1 MNTSQEWLETDGLGG
16 FASGTTNGIRTRRY
30 HALLLTATTPPT
42 GRVALVN
49 GFEAWIE
56 TPRGKFALTSQRYAP
71 DVVHP
76 DGASCMNNFSIEPWP
91 TWQFKFED
99 GTELTQEIF
108 IARESA
114 VTALNWKLTR
124 EQKNVRL
131 FVRPLVSGRD
141 YHSLHHENA
150 AFNFTPTPNGEKVLF
165 RPYDGVPAFYAMYS
179 SNGHY
184 VHEPLWYRNF
194 LYTEE
199 RERGLDDTEDLASP
213 GVFEWDLSAGDAIW
227 LLTTADSPA
236 LSRKRD
242 LSVRRFYECLR
253 ENEKLRRAEFSSR
266 LHRAADDYIVQR
278 GYARESVANQGE
290 SSRVLTNA
298 TTGKTIVAGY
308 PWFTDW
314 GRDTFIALRGLC
326 LATGRLEDAR
336 DILIAWANS
345 VSEGMLPNLFP
356 DQGAKPEYNSVDASL
371 WYIIAV
377 HEYLEACSS
386 RRQEAHSS
394 QSEIGNRQ
402 SKISQSLLTSAATS
416 DEAVFQKAIL
426 AILDGYSKG
435 TRFGIRMDT
444 DGLLAA
450 GERGVQLTWMDAK
463 VGEWVVTP
471 RAGKPVEV
479 QALWLNA
486 LKIASQ
492 FEPKWEAVFERG
504 LKSFRDKFWNKNA
517 GCLNDVIDV
526 NHRAGEV
533 DASFRPNQIFAVG
546 GLPFPLLDGA
556 RAERIVSL
564 VEEKLWTP
572 LGLRSLAQGEK
583 AYAPHYSGGVLQRD
597 GAYHQGTVWPWL
609 IGPFVEAWVRVR
621 GNSNEAKRAAREKFL
636 SPILA
641 HLNSAGLGHISEIAD
656 ATAPYTPRGCPFQAW
671 SVGEALR
678 LDQVVLREQ
687 TGARA
692 SARFNTQKS
701 ERSRMTKT
709 VEPSKAEVASKPRSL
724 VAA

>member
-1 MNTSQEWLETDGLGG
+1 MTSAADISFVTESREWLETDGLGG
-16 FASGTTNGIRTRRY
+16 FASGTASGIRTRRY

-42 GRVALVN
+42 GRVVLVN

-71 DVVHP
+71 DVIHP
-76 DGASCMNNFSIEPWP
+76 DGVERIENFSACPWP
-91 TWQFKFED
+91 TWHFKFED

-108 IARESA
+108 VARESG
-114 VTALNWKLTR
+114 VTALNWRLTR

-131 FVRPLVSGRD
+131 FVRPLISGRD
-141 YHSLHHENA
+141 YHSLHHENGGY
-150 AFNFTPTPNGEKVLF
+150 NFTPTPNGEKVLF

-184 VHEPLWYRNF
+184 THEQVWYRNF
-194 LYTEE
+194 LYPDE
-199 RERGLDDTEDLASP
+199 RARGLDDTEDLASP
-213 GVFEWDLSAGDAIW
+213 GVFEWDLSAGEAVW
-227 LLTTADSPA
+227 LLTTAGSPA

-253 ENEKLRRAEFSSR
+253 ENEKLRRAEFPSR
-266 LHRAADDYIVQR
+266 LHRAADDYIVNGR
-278 GYARESVANQGE
+278 H
-290 SSRVLTNA
+290 
-298 TTGKTIVAGY
+298 GKTIVAGY

-326 LATGRLEDAR
+326 LATGRLADAR

-356 DQGAKPEYNSVDASL
+356 DHGAKPEYNSVDASL
-371 WYIIAV
+371 WHVIAV
-377 HEYLEACSS
+377 HEYLVACSS
-386 RRQEAHSS
+386 RRKEAQTSGHA
-394 QSEIGNRQ
+394 N
-402 SKISQSLLTSAATS
+402 SQSLLNTDHEKDKRA
-416 DEAVFQKAIL
+416 FQSAIL
-426 AILDGYSKG
+426 AILEGYSKG
-435 TRFGIRMDT
+435 TRFGIRMDD
-444 DGLLAA
+444 DGLLLA

-486 LKIASQ
+486 LRIAGEFDAQ
-492 FEPKWEAVFERG
+492 WLDVYERG
-504 LKSFRDKFWNKNA
+504 VKSFRAKFWNQNA
-517 GCLNDVIDV
+517 GCLYDVIDA
-526 NHRAGEV
+526 NHRPGEV
-533 DASFRPNQIFAVG
+533 DAAFRPNQIFAVG
-546 GLPFPLLDGA
+546 GLPLQLLESD
-556 RAERIVSL
+556 RAKRVVAL

-572 LGLRSLAQGEK
+572 LGLRSLALGET

-609 IGPFVEAWVRVR
+609 IGPFVEAWIRVR
-621 GNSNEAKRAAREKFL
+621 DNSNETKCAAREKFL
-636 SPILA
+636 TPILA
-641 HLNSAGLGHISEIAD
+641 HLDAAGLGHISEIAD
-656 ATAPYTPRGCPFQAW
+656 ATAPHTPRGCPFQAW

-687 TGARA
+687 APEGERA
-692 SARFNTQKS
+692 SAGFHGHKA
-701 ERSRMTKT
+701 ERSRLTT
-709 VEPSKAEVASKPRSL
+709 SAEPASVAAPSRPRSL

>member
-1 MNTSQEWLETDGLGG
+1 MTTNQTMIANEPQEWLETDGLGG
-16 FASGTTNGIRTRRY
+16 FASGTTSGIRTRRY

-42 GRVALVN
+42 GRVVLVN

-56 TPRGKFALTSQRYAP
+56 TPRGRFALTSQRYAP
-71 DVVHP
+71 DVIHP
-76 DGASCMNNFSIEPWP
+76 DGTSHIQEFSNEPWP
-91 TWQFKFED
+91 TWRFQFED

-108 IARESA
+108 VARESG
-114 VTALNWKLTR
+114 VTALSWRLTR

-141 YHSLHHENA
+141 YHSLHHENSG
-150 AFNFTPTPNGEKVLF
+150 FNFTPTPNGEKVLF
-165 RPYDGVPAFYAMYS
+165 RPYDGGPGFYVMYS

-184 VHEPLWYRNF
+184 THEPAWYRNF
-194 LYTEE
+194 LYAKE
-199 RERGLDDTEDLASP
+199 RARGLDDTEDLASP
-213 GVFEWDLSAGDAIW
+213 GVFEWDLSAGDGVW
-227 LLTTADSPA
+227 LLTTADSSA

-242 LSVRRFYECLR
+242 LSVRRYYECLR
-253 ENEKLRRAEFSSR
+253 ENEKLRRAEFPSR
-266 LHRAADDYIVQR
+266 LHRAADDYLVTGR
-278 GYARESVANQGE
+278 H
-290 SSRVLTNA
+290 
-298 TTGKTIVAGY
+298 GKTIVAGY

-326 LATGRLEDAR
+326 LATGRLADAR

-356 DQGAKPEYNSVDASL
+356 DHGAKPEYNSVDASL
-371 WYIIAV
+371 WYIVAV
-377 HEYLEACSS
+377 HDLLQAANGSS
-386 RRQEAHSS
+386 VV
-394 QSEIGNRQ
+394 
-402 SKISQSLLTSAATS
+402 SAKDKRA
-416 DEAVFQKAIL
+416 FQTAIL

-435 TRFGIRMDT
+435 TRYNIRMDA
-444 DGLLAA
+444 DGLLSA

-492 FEPKWEAVFERG
+492 FAPQWEAVFERG
-504 LKSFRDKFWNKNA
+504 LKSFRDKFWSKNA
-517 GCLNDVIDV
+517 GCLYDVIDV

-533 DASFRPNQIFAVG
+533 DAAFRPNQIFAVG
-546 GLPFPLLDGA
+546 GLPFPLLEGA

-572 LGLRSLAQGEK
+572 LGLRSLAQGES
-583 AYAPHYSGGVLQRD
+583 AYAPQYSGGVLQRD

-621 GNSNEAKRAAREKFL
+621 GGTNEAKRAAREKFL
-636 SPILA
+636 TPILA
-641 HLNSAGLGHISEIAD
+641 HLDAAGLGHISEITD
-656 ATAPYTPRGCPFQAW
+656 ATAPHTPRGCPFQAW

-678 LDQVVLREQ
+678 LDQVVLK
-687 TGARA
+687 ARNQAPPRNRTADAEA
-692 SARFNTQKS
+692 SVQAGQRP
-701 ERSRMTKT
+701 E
-709 VEPSKAEVASKPRSL
+709 L
-724 VAA
+724 IAA